1 MARARLSGPR
11 WPHEVP
17 FLTLVADRH
26 CRLAVAFT
34 VTLGL
39 LAGCASTVP
48 RQTSSVS
55 SEPRLSDAASEPTA
69 EVWRESPAPEG
80 DWRPHVLARCRRA
93 DDGPPEVERALGFAW
108 DLYRNKRAGSDAIM
122 ELEICLRTH
131 PRDGLLLVTLGQMY
145 LLGAR
150 GERALVPRE
159 GPAAATRQWPRTR
172 ERLLARAESLLR
184 EARTVRPDDGSVE
197 YLLSDLSATRGD
209 TAAAALSLAEG
220 TRKCLLPRSLEILRR
235 YQGLQ
240 GRSARLV
247 SRVAPD
253 YPVEAGRE
261 GKSGE
266 VDLDLLIDPAGFVMQ
281 TVTVASPD
289 PRLTTAAVAALR
301 AARFEPARLG
311 EYPVWSWLRMPVPFK
326 IIR

>member
-1 MARARLSGPR
+1 MTLAKDRL
-11 WPHEVP
+11 
-17 FLTLVADRH
+17 
-26 CRLAVAFT
+26 CRLAVTSAL
-34 VTLGL
+34 TLGL
-39 LAGCASTVP
+39 FSGCAPVAT
-48 RQTSSVS
+48 RQALPVS
-55 SEPRLSDAASEPTA
+55 PDLTLPDATPEPTPEA
-69 EVWRESPAPEG
+69 WRESPAPEG

-93 DDGPPEVERALGFAW
+93 DEAPPAVERALGFAW

-122 ELEICLRTH
+122 ELEICLRAH

-159 GPAAATRQWPRTR
+159 GPAAATRQWSRTR
-172 ERLLARAESLLR
+172 ERLLDRAESLLR

-197 YLLSDLSATRGD
+197 YLFSDLSTTRGD
-209 TAAAALSLAEG
+209 TTAAALLLAEG

-240 GRSARLV
+240 GRPARLV

-253 YPVEAGRE
+253 FPVEAGRE
-261 GKSGE
+261 GKSGVVE
-266 VDLDLLIDPAGFVMQ
+266 LDLLIDPAGFVVQ

-289 PRLTTAAVAALR
+289 SRLTTAAAAALL

-311 EYPVWSWLRMPVPFK
+311 EYPVWSWLRLPVPFK

>member
-1 MARARLSGPR
+1 M
-11 WPHEVP
+11 
-17 FLTLVADRH
+17 LVADRL
-26 CRLAVAFT
+26 CRLTAACT

-39 LAGCASTVP
+39 LAGCAPTAT
-48 RQTSSVS
+48 RQTLPVS
-55 SEPRLSDAASEPTA
+55 ASPRLPDAAPEPTA

-93 DDGPPEVERALGFAW
+93 DDAPPAVEHALGFAW

-122 ELEICLRTH
+122 ELEICLRAH
-131 PRDGLLLVTLGQMY
+131 PREGLLLVTLGQMY

-253 YPVEAGRE
+253 YPVEAGRA
-261 GKSGE
+261 GLSIDGGGSAGGVRAGQAKCARCVSPRQGQRVRPLTSPWGNHWSGRR
-266 VDLDLLIDPAGFVMQ
+266 DLN
-281 TVTVASPD
+281 
-289 PRLTTAAVAALR
+289 PRPLGPKPSALPGCATPR
-301 AARFEPARLG
+301 
-311 EYPVWSWLRMPVPFK
+311 
-326 IIR
+326 